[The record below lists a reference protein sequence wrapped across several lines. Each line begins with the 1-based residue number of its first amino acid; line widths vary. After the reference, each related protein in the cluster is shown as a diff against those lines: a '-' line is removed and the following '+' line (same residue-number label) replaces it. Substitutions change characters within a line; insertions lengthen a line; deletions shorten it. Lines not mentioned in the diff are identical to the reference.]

1 MKRKQFLQSIAVISG
16 GVLLIPTGLLSSC
29 TKKVQSRIALTE
41 NDIPLLDEIGET
53 IIPTTKKSEGAKA
66 AKIGEYMLMMIGD
79 CHSTE
84 DQKLFLE
91 GLDAVDKL
99 SQAHFKGKFLNLE
112 ALQKM
117 EVLQKLRTESK
128 ATDKP
133 YFSML
138 KDLTISGYFS
148 SEIGATKARR
158 YKQIPGR
165 YEACM
170 PYEVGDRAWTGVY

>member
-1 MKRKQFLQSIAVISG
+1 MKRKQFLQNIAVIGS
-16 GVLLIPTGLLSSC
+16 GVLLMPAGLLSSC
-29 TKKVQSRIALTE
+29 KKEVQSRIALTE
-41 NDIPLLDEIGET
+41 KDIPLLDEIGET

-66 AKIGEYMLMMIGD
+66 AKIGSYILIMVND
-79 CHSTE
+79 CYSIE
-84 DQKLFLE
+84 DQKSFLE

-99 SQAHFKGKFLNLE
+99 SQAHFKAKFLNLE
-112 ALQKM
+112 ASQKM

-128 ATDKP
+128 TTSKP

-158 YKQIPGR
+158 YEQVPGR
-165 YEACM
+165 YDACVS
-170 PYEVGDRAWTGVY
+170 YKIGDRAWTGVY